1 MDPLQ
6 LKREQETHLIIYDF
20 SVEECFPGL
29 KNNSPWKLIDKKY
42 DEDSE
47 IRKVMSLNA
56 FRARIRTL
64 YEDNI
69 PSVAMK
75 LAEIDAQRRKEAII
89 SLTQSLCSLKAY
101 NVTQTN
107 YGKFVYNIFKRI
119 PLVKMG
125 VDEERKL
132 SSREVKLSEYATAYL
147 EEIDSLIRRIES
159 MRDRIET
166 SKATDV
172 ESLPSNTME
181 KTSPG
186 NNTHAFYSGDVTK
199 SRKARARIHT
209 YSSFP
214 YKKYHID
221 KSNLRDL
228 RTGLQKLDLI
238 PKKVK
243 QREFDQVFSG
253 KKVTNPL
260 QWRGSLNELH
270 YLIDR
275 FNNTE
280 ILEKRITNQWEVAAL
295 CFILEGNTKIDK
307 NKLRVSHKPPANLA
321 HIDKLIDL
329 L

>member
-6 LKREQETHLIIYDF
+6 LKRKQETHLIIYDF

-56 FRARIRTL
+56 FRAGIRTL

-75 LAEIDAQRRKEAII
+75 LAEIDTQRRKEAII

-125 VDEERKL
+125 EDEERKH
-132 SSREVKLSEYATAYL
+132 SNQEVKLSEYATAYL

-159 MRDRIET
+159 MQDRIET
-166 SKATDV
+166 SKALDA
-172 ESLPSNTME
+172 ESLPSNPMQ
-181 KTSPG
+181 
-186 NNTHAFYSGDVTK
+186 NTDPDSNAQPFDTGAVIQ
-199 SRKARARIHT
+199 SRKARSRFHT

-214 YKKYHID
+214 YKEYHKD

-228 RTGLQKLDLI
+228 RTGLQKLELI

-260 QWRGSLNELH
+260 QWRGSLNTLH
-270 YLIDR
+270 YLVDKL
-275 FNNTE
+275 NNPK
-280 ILEKRITNQWEVAAL
+280 ILESRITNQWEVAAL
-295 CFILEGNTKIDK
+295 CFILKGSAKIDK
-307 NKLRVSHKPPANLA
+307 DKLRGSHKKPAKSDQ
-321 HIDKLIDL
+321 IDKLIKL